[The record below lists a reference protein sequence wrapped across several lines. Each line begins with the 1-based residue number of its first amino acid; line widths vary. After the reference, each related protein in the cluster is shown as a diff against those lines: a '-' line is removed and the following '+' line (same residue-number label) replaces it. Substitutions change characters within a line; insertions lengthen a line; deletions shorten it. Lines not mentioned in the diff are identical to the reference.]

1 MGEKK
6 LKIGQPEEREV
17 RVMSKLLTDTKQF
30 YYDFMMY
37 DEKDGDYFARNPK
50 AEESYKL
57 SVAEK
62 HFVKRYMSLIM
73 NTGIVSD
80 STKEFIRYYL
90 VDSTRK
96 VVKSMVNGSKRDK
109 KRKELNENT
118 VLAMIQYDSK
128 KLQKYF
134 DDDMLEKIKDST
146 YKDISVYEEQLN
158 LAIAKFGK
166 ASELKEHLVLDV
178 PLTEICGKL
187 SDSDFKIL
195 LDIVKPYSKGV
206 MKQLIEIIPDNMK
219 AYLNYLLYVEEK
231 SQLDQD
237 RYEKLKNLL
246 INGVETGELEE
257 MQKKLGNQ
265 TVAEVSV
272 EKEVLEEPKV
282 ERTEADI
289 KKEEAVEETQSKKE
303 FNVDFSDNGE
313 DELIELEGSEKQEV
327 KKQSAVNNRANSG
340 GTTRMQFG

>member
-1 MGEKK
+1 
-6 LKIGQPEEREV
+6 
-17 RVMSKLLTDTKQF
+17 MSKLLTDTKQL
-30 YYDFMMY
+30 YYDFMLY
-37 DEKDGDYFARNPK
+37 DDENGDYFMSNPK
-50 AEESYKL
+50 AEQSYKL
-57 SVAEK
+57 SVVEK

-73 NTGIVSD
+73 NTGIISD

-90 VDSTRK
+90 IDSTRQ
-96 VVKSMVNGSKRDK
+96 VVKGMVSGSKNDK
-109 KRKELNENT
+109 KHKELNENT

-146 YKDISVYEEQLN
+146 YKDISVYEKQLN

-166 ASELKEHLVLDV
+166 PSELKEHLALEV

-219 AYLNYLLYVEEK
+219 AYLNFLLYVEEK
-231 SQLDQD
+231 SQLDQE
-237 RYEKLKNLL
+237 RYEKLKKLL
-246 INGVETGELEE
+246 INGVEPGELKAI
-257 MQKKLGNQ
+257 QKKFSSQ
-265 TVAEVSV
+265 AVPEVSV
-272 EKEVLEEPKV
+272 EKENLEKPRV

-289 KKEEAVEETQSKKE
+289 IKEEAIEIQSEQE
-303 FNVDFSDNGE
+303 FNVDFSDDEE
-313 DELIELEGSEKQEV
+313 DELIEATAPTTMQELP
-327 KKQSAVNNRANSG
+327 KKRLKANQTVNNG
-340 GTTRMQFG
+340 GLITERMKI